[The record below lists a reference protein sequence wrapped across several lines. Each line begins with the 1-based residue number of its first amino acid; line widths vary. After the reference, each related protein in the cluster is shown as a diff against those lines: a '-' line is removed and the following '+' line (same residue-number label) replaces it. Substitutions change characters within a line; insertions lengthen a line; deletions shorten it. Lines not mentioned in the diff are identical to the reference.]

1 MRYLIDT
8 PPEHAGTVGSLFAKL
23 EREGKIVIIQRG
35 DPIEAIKADILKIQ
49 KAFAN
54 LQRSGISQDI
64 MIGYIRS
71 KGVPVSTIDNVLHH
85 QTEFFRKLGLEV

>member
-8 PPEHAGTVGSLFAKL
+8 PPEHAGTVGSLLAKL
-23 EREGKIVIIQRG
+23 EKAGKINIVQRG

-49 KAFAN
+49 RAVATLTK
-54 LQRSGISQDI
+54 SGINQDI

-71 KGVPVSTIDNVLHH
+71 KGIPVSTIDNVLHH
-85 QTEFFRKLGLEV
+85 QNEFFRKLGLEV